1 MLPITTPANESNS
14 NGDELSEDDIYG
26 VLSNRRRR
34 FVIHALKRKK
44 EPVNIAELS
53 AHITAWELGVD
64 PEEVDYEDQR
74 SVYSTLKRTHLP
86 NLEEKNLV
94 TVDKE
99 EKAVRAT
106 SELESLDIYVEAL
119 NSKEIPWSLYY
130 VGLAGVAIALL
141 LAVKVEA
148 PIFGALEPLEVG
160 IFTVTAFG
168 MSSVVHHIIGR
179 RTRLGNREKPPELY
193 Q

>member
-1 MLPITTPANESNS
+1 MLPITKLVNESNS
-14 NGDELSEDDIYG
+14 NRHELSEDEIYG

-44 EPVNIAELS
+44 EPVDIAELS
-53 AHITAWELGVD
+53 VHITAWEMGIDL
-64 PEEVDYEDQR
+64 EEVDYEDQR

-94 TVDKE
+94 TVDRE
-99 EKAVRAT
+99 EKLVRTT
-106 SELESLDIYVEAL
+106 SNLESLEIYVEAL

-141 LAVKVEA
+141 LAVTVEA
-148 PIFGALEPLEVG
+148 PIFGALEPLEMG

-168 MSSVVHHIIGR
+168 MSSVVHHIIDR